1 VSSVKKL
8 GIYSVFAVTI
18 QVSKGRTLALS
29 RPDALEIRRDILAAV
44 KRTKR
49 KQTNAGEATR
59 RTLVPLSIDAG

>member
-29 RPDALEIRRDILAAV
+29 RPDAPEIRRDIHAAV